1 MSKEK
6 SPISTGWPN
15 VRNWMTYHHEALKGL
30 KLHELSLPGTHNA
43 GMDKKGTSGIP
54 EGWISTQDDSWE
66 YQVGNGVRVLDL
78 RIREMITVNEF
89 RCFHG
94 GFESSRTVR
103 GLIDWINGFFR
114 EDYASKKNEI
124 LILDIHDVDKRG
136 AGAFNYAALKN
147 QIKSGLTSTGLIPRA
162 AMDLTLAQLHQQY
175 PGKNIVLC
183 WDQDAGEELI
193 WPEVKHLWIGEDLP
207 TEQALNSFVS
217 SELNQPRRGYLNSM
231 QYVRYEALYGA
242 IDMEDQVN
250 TIFAADALSLYL
262 ANIVNV
268 DFFGRND
275 LVPNCIAANLVKA
288 VAPRMPSL
296 FGVTYYWDKMSAGV
310 GIRNP
315 TQALYYLVSVNG
327 GPFTRYDFEV
337 AHNGVD
343 HIVVVTG
350 LARDTSYLLTV
361 LSVSIA
367 GRHSAPTAYT
377 LITKLPDPGPRIF
390 NVIRISPVLGIIGWV
405 VNDLY
410 KFASAEVTLYP
421 TDGSKEQLPI
431 GDPVVYP
438 VTYPQPSLFLKE
450 LLPNTPYIVLL
461 EGIYSDGARTSPSR
475 GYLTKTPQTLL

>member
-6 SPISTGWPN
+6 ISISTGWPN

-43 GMDKKGTSGIP
+43 GMDKKGTSGIS
-54 EGWISTQDDSWE
+54 EGWTATQDNSWE

-78 RIREMITVNEF
+78 RIREMISVNEF

-103 GLIDWINGFFR
+103 GLINWINGFFR
-114 EDYASKKNEI
+114 ENYASKKNEI

-136 AGAFNYAALKN
+136 AGIFNYAALKN

-193 WPEVKHLWIGEDLP
+193 WPEVKHLWIGEDFP
-207 TEQALNSFVS
+207 TEQALNNFVS
-217 SELNQPRRGYLNSM
+217 SELNQPRRWYLNSM

-250 TIFAADALSLYL
+250 ETFAADALSLYQ

-275 LVPNCIAANLVKA
+275 LVPNCITANLVKA
-288 VAPRMPSL
+288 VAPRKPSIL
-296 FGVTYYWDKMSAGV
+296 SVTYYWGRMSAGV
-310 GIRNP
+310 RIGNP
-315 TQALYYLVSVNG
+315 TPALYYLVSINEG
-327 GPFTRYDFEV
+327 LYTRHDFEV
-337 AHNGVD
+337 THNDID
-343 HIVVVTG
+343 HAVVVAG
-350 LARDTSYLLTV
+350 LARNTSYLLTV
-361 LSVSIA
+361 ISVSLA
-367 GRHSAPTAYT
+367 GRQSAPTAYT
-377 LITKLPDPGPRIF
+377 LITRLPDPGPKIAI
-390 NVIRISPVLGIIGWV
+390 VTRISPVLGAAGWA
-405 VNDLY
+405 VNELLR
-410 KFASAEVTLYP
+410 FVSAELTLYP
-421 TDGSKEQLPI
+421 TDGSKKQVPI
-431 GDPVVYP
+431 GDPVVYT
-438 VTYPQPSLFLKE
+438 VAYPQGSLFFKE
-450 LLPNTPYIVLL
+450 LLPDTPYVVLL
-461 EGIYSDGARTSPSR
+461 EGIHSDGSR
-475 GYLTKTPQTLL
+475 SAASQRNLNKASDL